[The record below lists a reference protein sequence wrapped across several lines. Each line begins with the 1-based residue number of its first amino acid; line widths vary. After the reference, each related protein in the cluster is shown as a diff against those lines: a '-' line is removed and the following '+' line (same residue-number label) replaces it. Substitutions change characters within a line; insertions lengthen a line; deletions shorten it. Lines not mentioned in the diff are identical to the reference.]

1 MQGAER
7 TNAILPQLDLLYE
20 FVQYELRRRY
30 PGQMH
35 MTLYRGIYDFSEH
48 QVLEKLAEN
57 RYVMRLNNLN
67 SFTDDFERAWE
78 FGSKVLEA
86 QVPLTKVFFMGGLL
100 PRSLFKGESEVL
112 VIGGEYEVKVLIGG

>member
-1 MQGAER
+1 
-7 TNAILPQLDLLYE
+7 
-20 FVQYELRRRY
+20 
-30 PGQMH
+30 

-48 QVLEKLAEN
+48 QILEKLAEY

-100 PRSLFKGESEVL
+100 PRSLFKGEREVL
-112 VIGGEYEVKVLIGG
+112 VIGGEYAVKVLIGG